1 MPTHRQPPLRAT
13 MGARP
18 GIQEAEAILV
28 EHYPRLVRLAY
39 LTLPP
44 SLGRHRRVLAAH
56 ATVQRALPRTARGG
70 TGGERESG
78 VETAAYRWVRHR
90 ILRGALRRRWWRDGG
105 LPLVVGLRLFPSAGG
120 AEELALDQAL
130 STVSA
135 PARAAFALGV
145 LEGLCDADVRELL
158 TQCQVADPGA
168 ALRTAHR
175 LRESGGGRAEALLRA
190 AEFDPCAVQTRP
202 SDLLRRRQRSRTAAA
217 GGVLALLATGVAAV
231 DLSARDDRSPA
242 GAHAGAPGPMA
253 LARALDVDLLQR
265 APQDAWAGT
274 ARLDFSVWPARGERT
289 DDRALLQRAL
299 DAWAAPGATVRVSA
313 TKDTTRTGPA
323 EPARLLYAGT
333 VDEAVVVL
341 LHDGT
346 RVVRYAEPRAG
357 AGAPALDFARTDDAD
372 VTTAASVVLGR
383 SEDGARHLLAPW
395 IAEAAVRDL
404 LEPDGAARAL
414 AVADGGVTA
423 VVPSPAAQGAC
434 TSWPALQLR
443 SSQRIVEDH
452 RFLVTDLGDL
462 APVHLTHTPPP
473 GEGAPARQPREA
485 TGAPALASWAR
496 SACLLGALRGAG
508 VRSVNDWAYA
518 HQDLPD
524 DAGRAAWVCTR
535 AETWRGRGRVL
546 VQFQPPAAPGA
557 AGSVVAR
564 AEDTAACSRF
574 GQHVL
579 AGAHWRSPSGKWFL
593 LAAGSR
599 AVSRITAAGPVEA
612 EERGTTLAV
621 PVPQGSPVRLSA
633 RLASGGTLA
642 PLAANAA
649 DD

>member
-1 MPTHRQPPLRAT
+1 MPTHRQPSLRAT
-13 MGARP
+13 TGARP
-18 GIQEAEAILV
+18 GVQEAEAILV

-56 ATVQRALPRTARGG
+56 ATVQRALPRTPRGG
-70 TGGERESG
+70 AGGEQQGG
-78 VETAAYRWVRHR
+78 VEGAAYRWVRHR
-90 ILRGALRRRWWRDGG
+90 ILRGALRWRWWRGGG
-105 LPLVVGLRLFPSAGG
+105 LPLVVGLRLFPTAGG

-130 STVSA
+130 SSASA

-145 LEGLCDADVRELL
+145 LEGLRDSDVRELL
-158 TQCQVADPGA
+158 LQCQVADPGA
-168 ALRTAHR
+168 ALRTAQR

-217 GGVLALLATGVAAV
+217 GGVLALLAAGVAAV
-231 DLSARDDRSPA
+231 DLSARDA
-242 GAHAGAPGPMA
+242 GAPVTAHAGAPGQMA

-265 APQDAWAGT
+265 APHDAWTDT

-289 DDRALLQRAL
+289 ADRALLRRAL
-299 DAWAAPGATVRVSA
+299 DAWAAPGASVRVSA
-313 TKDTTRTGPA
+313 TADTVRTGPA
-323 EPARLLYAGT
+323 APARLLYAGA
-333 VDEAVVVL
+333 VDDAVVVL
-341 LHDGT
+341 FHDGA
-346 RVVRYAEPRAG
+346 RVVRYAEPRSG

-372 VTTAASVVLGR
+372 VTTAASIVLGR
-383 SEDGARHLLAPW
+383 TKDGARHLLAPW

-404 LEPDGAARAL
+404 LEPGGAARAL

-423 VVPSPAAQGAC
+423 AVPSPGTGAACA
-434 TSWPALQLR
+434 SWPALQLR
-443 SSQRIVEDH
+443 SSQQIVEDH
-452 RFLVTDLGDL
+452 AFLVTDLGDL

-473 GEGAPARQPREA
+473 GKDAPARQPREA
-485 TGAPALASWAR
+485 TGGSALASWAR

-508 VRSVNDWAYA
+508 VRSVNDWTYA
-518 HQDLPD
+518 HQQLPD

-546 VQFQPPAAPGA
+546 VQFQSPAGGPES

-564 AEDTAACSRF
+564 VDDTAACSRF

-599 AVSRITAAGPVEA
+599 GVSRITAAGTVA
-612 EERGTTLAV
+612 ADERGTTLAV

-642 PLAANAA
+642 PLAAT
-649 DD
+649 DDD